1 MRLCPQQPVQTEDSG
16 APKKS
21 KEQLEAEKQAILK
34 QRIPALDIDGADGA
48 KLKSKANELHALIV
62 RLESEKYDLEKRF
75 KAQQLDVSEPS
86 PPLPSPPL

>member
-1 MRLCPQQPVQTEDSG
+1 MCLRHQPVVSDESSG

-48 KLKSKANELHALIV
+48 KLKSRAHELHALIV

-75 KAQQLDVSEPS
+75 KNQQLDVSHQ
-86 PPLPSPPL
+86 